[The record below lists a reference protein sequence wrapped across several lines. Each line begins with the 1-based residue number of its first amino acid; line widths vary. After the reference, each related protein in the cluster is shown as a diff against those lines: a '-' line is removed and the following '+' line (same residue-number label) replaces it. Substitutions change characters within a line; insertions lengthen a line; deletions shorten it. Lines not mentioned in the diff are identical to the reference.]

1 MVEVSEGN
9 VSCVA
14 RPPTVLFYHKSM
26 RKLAESICERCN
38 HAPKSPIV
46 AQKGLL
52 RFQQSVELR
61 TVSWEHFP
69 DGWPNLFIENVK
81 QDCAGR
87 DVIFLASFHSPAVVF
102 EQLSVIYKI
111 PRLLARSFT
120 AIVPY
125 FPTGTMEREE
135 IEGRVATAKT
145 LAMLL
150 STIPLTA
157 RGPSQV
163 MVFDIHALQERFYF
177 TDNII
182 PRLETAI
189 PLLLREVAL
198 LRLENAVSIAFPD
211 EGAFKRFHSM
221 FTAFPA
227 ITCTKIRDGDM
238 RIVKV
243 KDGDPTGHHVIIVDD
258 LVMTGG
264 TLVQCAKALLS
275 SGAVKIS
282 AYVTHAVFPRESWKG
297 FTDCEVKFEKFYIT
311 DSLPH
316 ASHIAE
322 HSPFKLLSLCD
333 SISEALLGFDLLQS

>member
-1 MVEVSEGN
+1 
-9 VSCVA
+9 
-14 RPPTVLFYHKSM
+14 
-26 RKLAESICERCN
+26 
-38 HAPKSPIV
+38 
-46 AQKGLL
+46 
-52 RFQQSVELR
+52 
-61 TVSWEHFP
+61 
-69 DGWPNLFIENVK
+69 
-81 QDCAGR
+81 
-87 DVIFLASFHSPAVVF
+87 
-102 EQLSVIYKI
+102 
-111 PRLLARSFT
+111 
-120 AIVPY
+120 
-125 FPTGTMEREE
+125 MEREE

-221 FTAFPA
+221 FTAFPT